1 MNANYIVELTEHNFQ
16 QILESSSRTPVLV
29 YFWAN
34 MMPESV
40 ELKPTVEQLAHD
52 SHGTFTLAT
61 IDCEA
66 QQMIAA
72 QFGVRALPTLALF
85 KDGQPVDG
93 LAGPQNYDTVR
104 EMLDKHLPSQEDQAF
119 EQARQLMAEGNY
131 TDALVILK
139 PLETSHG
146 DKGEYKLAMA
156 ECLVETHQ
164 FDAAQALLDTVLM
177 QDQDATYKSLVA
189 KIELHNQAIDAPEI
203 RRLQAQLEESPD
215 DANVAYELAVQY
227 NQINRSEEA
236 LELLMSILRRDMNHG
251 EGEAKK
257 TLMDILTA
265 LGQGNEVASRYR
277 RQLYSLLY

>member
-16 QILESSSRTPVLV
+16 QILESSSHAPVLV

-40 ELKPTVEQLAHD
+40 ELKTIVEQIAYD

-66 QQMIAA
+66 QQLIAS

-93 LAGPQNYDTVR
+93 LAGPQNEDTVR
-104 EMLDKHLPSQEDQAF
+104 EMLNKHLPSPEDQAF

-146 DKGEYKLAMA
+146 DKGEYKLAVA

-177 QDQDATYKSLVA
+177 QDQDATYKGLIA
-189 KIELHNQAIDAPEI
+189 KIELHHQAADAPEI
-203 RRLQAQLEESPD
+203 RRLQSALEENPD
-215 DANVAYELAVQY
+215 DANVAYELAIQF
-227 NQINRSEEA
+227 NQINRSEDA
-236 LELLMSILRRDMNHG
+236 LELLMGIIRRDMNYADG
-251 EGEAKK
+251 DAKK
-257 TLMDILTA
+257 TLMDILAA
-265 LGQGNEVASRYR
+265 LGQGNEIASRYR

>member
-40 ELKPTVEQLAHD
+40 ELKPTVEQIAHD
-52 SHGTFTLAT
+52 SHGSFTLAT

-66 QQMIAA
+66 QQLIAA

-93 LAGPQNYDTVR
+93 LAGPQNEETVR
-104 EMLDKHLPSQEDQAF
+104 EMLNKHLPSPEDQAF

-203 RRLQAQLEESPD
+203 RRLQAQLEENPD
-215 DANVAYELAVQY
+215 DANVAYELAVQF

-236 LELLMSILRRDMNHG
+236 LELLMNILRRDMNHA

>member
-40 ELKPTVEQLAHD
+40 ELKPTVEQIAHD
-52 SHGTFTLAT
+52 SHGSFTLAT

-66 QQMIAA
+66 QQLIAA

-93 LAGPQNYDTVR
+93 LAGPQNEETVR
-104 EMLDKHLPSQEDQAF
+104 EMLNKHLPSPEDQAF

-131 TDALVILK
+131 TDALAILK

-164 FDAAQALLDTVLM
+164 FDAAQAMLDTVLM

-189 KIELHNQAIDAPEI
+189 KIELHNQAVDAPEI

-215 DANVAYELAVQY
+215 DANVAYELAVQF

-236 LELLMSILRRDMNHG
+236 LELLMNILRRDMNHA

>member
-29 YFWAN
+29 YFWAS

-40 ELKPTVEQLAHD
+40 ELKPTVEQIAHD
-52 SHGTFTLAT
+52 SHGNFTLAT

-66 QQMIAA
+66 QQLIAA

-93 LAGPQNYDTVR
+93 LAGPQNEETVR
-104 EMLDKHLPSQEDQAF
+104 EMLNKHLPSPEDQAF

-203 RRLQAQLEESPD
+203 RRLQAQLEENPD
-215 DANVAYELAVQY
+215 DANVAYELAVQF

-236 LELLMSILRRDMNHG
+236 LELLMNILRRDMNHA

>member
-236 LELLMSILRRDMNHG
+236 LELLMKILRRDMNHG

>member
-16 QILESSSRTPVLV
+16 QILESSSRTPVLI

-40 ELKPTVEQLAHD
+40 ELKPTVEQIAHD

-104 EMLDKHLPSQEDQAF
+104 EMLDKHLPSQESQAF
-119 EQARQLMAEGNY
+119 DQARQLMAEGNY
-131 TDALVILK
+131 TDALVIIK
-139 PLETSHG
+139 PLESSLG
-146 DKGEYKLAMA
+146 DKAEYKLALA

-164 FDAAQALLDTVLM
+164 FDAAQAILETILL
-177 QDQDATYKSLVA
+177 QDQDATYKSLIA
-189 KIELHNQAIDAPEI
+189 KIELHHQAADGPEI
-203 RRLQAQLEESPD
+203 RRLQAALEENPG
-215 DANVAYELAVQY
+215 DAGVAYELALQF
-227 NQINRSEEA
+227 NQINRSEDA
-236 LELLMSILRRDMNHG
+236 LELLMGILRRDMNYADG
-251 EGEAKK
+251 DAKK
-257 TLMDILTA
+257 TFMDILAA
-265 LGQGNEVASRYR
+265 LGQGNEIASRYR

>member
-40 ELKPTVEQLAHD
+40 ELKPTVEQIAHD
-52 SHGTFTLAT
+52 SHGSFTLAT

-66 QQMIAA
+66 QQLIAA

-93 LAGPQNYDTVR
+93 LAGPQNEETVR
-104 EMLDKHLPSQEDQAF
+104 EMLNKHLPSPEDQAF

-146 DKGEYKLAMA
+146 DKDEYKLAMA

-164 FDAAQALLDTVLM
+164 FDAAQAMLDTVLM

-215 DANVAYELAVQY
+215 DANVAYELAVQF

-236 LELLMSILRRDMNHG
+236 LELLMNILRRDMNHA

>member
-236 LELLMSILRRDMNHG
+236 LELLMNILRRDMNHG

>member
-40 ELKPTVEQLAHD
+40 ELKPTVEQIAHD
-52 SHGTFTLAT
+52 SHGSFTLAT

-66 QQMIAA
+66 QQLIAA

-93 LAGPQNYDTVR
+93 LAGPQNEETVR
-104 EMLDKHLPSQEDQAF
+104 EMLNKHLPSPEDQAF

-189 KIELHNQAIDAPEI
+189 KIELHNQAVDAPEI
-203 RRLQAQLEESPD
+203 RRLQAQLEENPD
-215 DANVAYELAVQY
+215 DANVAYELAVQF

-236 LELLMSILRRDMNHG
+236 LELLMNILRRDMNHA